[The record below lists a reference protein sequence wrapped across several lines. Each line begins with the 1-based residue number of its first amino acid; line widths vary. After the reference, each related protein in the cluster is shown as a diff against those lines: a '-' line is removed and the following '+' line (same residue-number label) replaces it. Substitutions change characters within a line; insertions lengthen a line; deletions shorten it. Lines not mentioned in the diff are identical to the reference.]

1 MLLNAAKCTGYSFY
15 HLWVNK
21 GKPTPPLPSPRLP
34 HPNPDLWIFAT
45 VVIIGLDLIVF
56 NTNWLTDKLG
66 GLEDQ

>member
-1 MLLNAAKCTGYSFY
+1 MLQNAQVTAFTIYELIRENQ
-15 HLWVNK
+15 HL
-21 GKPTPPLPSPRLP
+21 PPPSPRLP